1 MNGDSEQKNK
11 NIDARI
17 VKRYVLKGT
26 VKLES
31 PLLIG
36 GGEGNAFIDINIL
49 KDSNG
54 NPIIPGTS
62 LAGVLLS
69 MSDKKYKIFF
79 GKMKKKKSDDMSQA
93 ENRNQERLPET
104 QSMLSIDDITLE
116 KCDIT
121 LRDGVKI
128 NHETGVAEDKYKF
141 DYEAVERGAE
151 GRFNIV
157 LTIRKKHFEDY
168 AEDADTFMK
177 DLAVTLEN
185 GIFVGAHTTKGF
197 GKIKAEEICLNVYDY
212 SKIADIKAWLLDKD
226 CGTITEFD
234 RNVKNNEE
242 DSFSVEA
249 EFLLNNSLIV
259 RTSNF
264 DEKDYGDVFTEKDN
278 ITAAQL
284 LSNGDYAIPGASVR
298 GVICQRAKEIMKM
311 SGKSG
316 YEEAL
321 KSLFGFASEN
331 KKEKG
336 YSGKKS
342 RLVVEECYI
351 SRSNGSVRHFKQTRN
366 RIDRFTGGTI
376 NSALMQNIP
385 VWKKSANADKPLKL
399 SFHINNCRPW
409 EAGLMLFV
417 LKDLWTGMVAFGGEK
432 SIGRGTLKG
441 IKATINL
448 GQKKIV
454 MTEENGKI
462 NVSDNSMPELEN
474 LAKAFADETTFVV
487 AEEQGKVA
495 K

>member
-1 MNGDSEQKNK
+1 MN
-11 NIDARI
+11 DASI
-17 VKRYVLKGT
+17 IKRYVLKGT
-26 VKLES
+26 VRLQS

-36 GGEGNAFIDINIL
+36 GGEGNGFIDINIIR
-49 KDSNG
+49 DSNG

-79 GKMKKKKSDDMSQA
+79 GRMSKKNEKSTQD
-93 ENRNQERLPET
+93 T
-104 QSMLSIDDITLE
+104 QSMLSIDDITLTLE

-128 NHETGVAEDKYKF
+128 NHETGVAEDKAKF

-157 LTIRKKHFEDY
+157 LSIRKQFKDY
-168 AEDADTFMK
+168 AEDADNFMK
-177 DLAVTLEN
+177 GLAATLED

-197 GKIKAEEICLNVYDY
+197 GKIKAEGICLNVYDY

-226 CGTITEFD
+226 CGTITEFEG
-234 RNVKNNEE
+234 NAKNNED

-342 RLVVEECYI
+342 RLFVEECYI
-351 SRSNGSVRHFKQTRN
+351 NKNDVKPSKQARN
-366 RIDRFTGGTI
+366 KIDRFTGSTI
-376 NSALMQNIP
+376 NGALFTNVPIWRQKDRQPRMTLRFRIRKCQ
-385 VWKKSANADKPLKL
+385 
-399 SFHINNCRPW
+399 PW

-474 LAKAFADETTFVV
+474 LAKAFADETAFVV

>member
-1 MNGDSEQKNK
+1 MNSDSEQTNK

-26 VKLES
+26 VKLQS

-36 GGEGNAFIDINIL
+36 GGEDNGFIDINIIR
-49 KDSNG
+49 DSDG

-79 GKMKKKKSDDMSQA
+79 GKMKKKKSDDKSQA

-116 KCDIT
+116 NCDIT

-157 LTIRKKHFEDY
+157 LTIRKQFEDY
-168 AEDADTFMK
+168 AKDSDIFMK
-177 DLAVTLEN
+177 NLAATLED

-197 GKIKAEEICLNVYDY
+197 GKIKAGEICLNVYDY
-212 SKIADIKAWLLDKD
+212 SNIADIKAWLLDKN
-226 CGTITEFD
+226 CGTITEFEG
-234 RNVKNNEE
+234 NAKNNEE
-242 DSFSVEA
+242 DSLSVEA

-259 RTSNF
+259 RTSKY
-264 DEKDYGDVFTEKDN
+264 DETYSDVYGDLEK
-278 ITAAQL
+278 IAVQL
-284 LSNGDYAIPGASVR
+284 LSKDDYVIPGSSIR

-321 KSLFGFASEN
+321 KSLLGFASEN

-351 SRSNGSVRHFKQTRN
+351 SRSNGSVKHFKQTRN

-441 IKATINL
+441 IKA
-448 GQKKIV
+448 KIIYNAKDNPIV
-454 MTEENGKI
+454 AELTEKNGKI
-462 NVSDNSMPELEN
+462 KISGCSMEKLEN
-474 LAKAFADETTFVV
+474 LAKTFADKDF
-487 AEEQGKVA
+487 AEQKEEAA

>member
-1 MNGDSEQKNK
+1 MNGDSEQK

-36 GGEGNAFIDINIL
+36 GGEGNAFIDINLL

-54 NPIIPGTS
+54 NPLIPGTS

-69 MSDKKYKIFF
+69 MSGEEYKIFF
-79 GKMKKKKSDDMSQA
+79 GKMSKEKEKSSQD
-93 ENRNQERLPET
+93 T
-104 QSMLSIDDITLE
+104 QSMLSIDDITLKDSE
-116 KCDIT
+116 IT
-121 LRDGVKI
+121 VRDGVKI
-128 NHETGVAEDKYKF
+128 NRDTGVAEDKAKF
-141 DYEAVERGAE
+141 DYEAVERGAKGNFKITLSIRE
-151 GRFNIV
+151 RFKNENSDEFI
-157 LTIRKKHFEDY
+157 KN
-168 AEDADTFMK
+168 
-177 DLAVTLEN
+177 LAAMLRH
-185 GIFVGAHTTKGF
+185 GIFLGSHTTKGF
-197 GKIKAEEICLNVYDY
+197 GKICTEQISLDVYDY
-212 SKIADIKAWLLDKD
+212 SKPEDVKAWLQDKPCPSNLLD
-226 CGTITEFD
+226 GQTYSE
-234 RNVKNNEE
+234 NEIAE
-242 DSFSVEA
+242 NSFSVEA
-249 EFLLNNSLIV
+249 DFVLNSSLIV
-259 RTSNF
+259 RTSRY
-264 DEKDYGDVFTEKDN
+264 DETYSDIYMDLEK
-278 ITAAQL
+278 IATVQL
-284 LSNGDYAIPGASVR
+284 LSNGDYVIPGSSIR

-321 KSLFGFASEN
+321 KSLLGFASEN

>member
-1 MNGDSEQKNK
+1 MN
-11 NIDARI
+11 DASI
-17 VKRYVLKGT
+17 IKRYVLKGT
-26 VKLES
+26 VRLQS

-36 GGEGNAFIDINIL
+36 GGEDNGFIDINIIR
-49 KDSNG
+49 DSNG

-69 MSDKKYKIFF
+69 MSGEKHKIFF
-79 GKMKKKKSDDMSQA
+79 GDMKK
-93 ENRNQERLPET
+93 T

-128 NHETGVAEDKYKF
+128 NHETGVAEDKAKF
-141 DYEAVERGAE
+141 DYEAVERGAK
-151 GRFNIV
+151 GGFNIV
-157 LTIRKKHFEDY
+157 LTIRKQFKDY
-168 AEDADTFMK
+168 AEDADNFMK
-177 DLAVTLEN
+177 GLAATLED

-197 GKIKAEEICLNVYDY
+197 GKIKAEGICLNVYDY

-259 RTSNF
+259 RTSRY
-264 DEKDYGDVFTEKDN
+264 DETYSDVYGDLEK
-278 ITAAQL
+278 IASVQL
-284 LSNGDYAIPGASVR
+284 LSNGNYVIPGSSIR

-321 KSLFGFASEN
+321 KSLLGFASEN

>member
-1 MNGDSEQKNK
+1 MN
-11 NIDARI
+11 DASI
-17 VKRYVLKGT
+17 IKRYVLKGT
-26 VKLES
+26 VKLQS

-36 GGEGNAFIDINIL
+36 GGEDNGFIDINIIR
-49 KDSNG
+49 DSNG

-69 MSDKKYKIFF
+69 MSDKKYRIFF
-79 GKMKKKKSDDMSQA
+79 GRMSKKNEKSTQD
-93 ENRNQERLPET
+93 T

-116 KCDIT
+116 KCNIT

-128 NHETGVAEDKYKF
+128 NHETGVAEDKAKF

-157 LTIRKKHFEDY
+157 LTIRKQFEDY
-168 AEDADTFMK
+168 AKDADNFMK
-177 DLAVTLEN
+177 GLAVTLKD

-197 GKIKAEEICLNVYDY
+197 GKIKAEETCLNVYDY
-212 SKIADIKAWLLDKD
+212 SKISDIKAWLLDKD

-259 RTSNF
+259 RTSRY
-264 DEKDYGDVFTEKDN
+264 DETYSDVYGDLEK
-278 ITAAQL
+278 IAAVQL
-284 LSNGDYAIPGASVR
+284 LSNGYYVIPGSSIR

-321 KSLFGFASEN
+321 KSLLGFASEN

-454 MTEENGKI
+454 MTEENGII